1 MCYTKI
7 YCVVGNKLGLSE
19 TVNWYTSLPVGAV
32 PTGVLWPCALLESVA
47 SSVEKAAELRLS
59 SLTDCLCP
67 GPGRGTL
74 LVALCTSL
82 VFGGTAVVVEGTSSV
97 FEVSLLVI
105 QHCSPEVR
113 VRVRVRIR

>member
-32 PTGVLWPCALLESVA
+32 QTGVLWPCALLESVT
-47 SSVEKAAELRLS
+47 SSVEKAAELQLS

-67 GPGRGTL
+67 RPGRGTL

-82 VFGGTAVVVEGTSSV
+82 VFGGTAVVVEGTSAV
-97 FEVSLLVI
+97 FEDSLLVI